1 MTLMGYVDLVAQE
14 AVHHASCMAEFRLNE
29 ETRRPTAGRPADK
42 EMAEAFEKF
51 CDHFENSMD
60 CEIYS
65 RKNVKAQQ
73 KWIFT

>member
-1 MTLMGYVDLVAQE
+1 MEGCVDLVAQA
-14 AVHHASCMAEFRLNE
+14 AVYHASCMAEFRQ
-29 ETRRPTAGRPADK
+29 TRRPTAGRPADK